1 MREAKDKIIVLLTHA
16 REEGRKEVMQSDFAQ
31 KMYQKGKEE
40 GMRQE
45 RETILKTLKTIAD
58 KYNNCVT

>member
-1 MREAKDKIIVLLTHA
+1 
-16 REEGRKEVMQSDFAQ
+16 
-31 KMYQKGKEE
+31 MYQKGKEE